1 MKLTEEQWSILKPL
15 IPTPKI
21 RKDGRGRPWRGNR
34 EVLEGILWVLRNG
47 CSWSSLPAEYPPYQ
61 TCHRRFQQWQKQ
73 GVWDKLLKSIARVT
87 SASPHES
94 KLAEETF
101 NKKSISRNPKRLIAD
116 KAYDSKKLRRAFSK
130 KRVDFIVPQKSNAKE
145 KIQDGR
151 KLRRYKKRWKV
162 ERFFS
167 WLHSFKRTWTR
178 YEIKSE
184 NFLAMVQ
191 LASTMILIRHL

>member
-73 GVWDKLLKSIARVT
+73 GVWDKLLKSIARQMERDGSLDLT
-87 SASPHES
+87 ESFMDGSFSA
-94 KLAEETF
+94 A
-101 NKKSISRNPKRLIAD
+101 KKVATRSAKP
-116 KAYDSKKLRRAFSK
+116 RRA
-130 KRVDFIVPQKSNAKE
+130 RV
-145 KIQDGR
+145 
-151 KLRRYKKRWKV
+151 RRLWPSQMVKV
-162 ERFFS
+162 FQYQS
-167 WLHSFKRTWTR
+167 
-178 YEIKSE
+178 
-184 NFLAMVQ
+184 M
-191 LASTMILIRHL
+191 

>member
-1 MKLTEEQWSILKPL
+1 MLKADFISSYEAYGRAVVDIEAFDPD
-15 IPTPKI
+15 PKI

-73 GVWDKLLKSIARVT
+73 GVWDKLLKSIARQMERDGSLDLTESFMGWQFFCGKKRGDKVGKTKKGKGSKVMALTDGQGLPISVDVT

-101 NKKSISRNPKRLIAD
+101 NKSR
-116 KAYDSKKLRRAFSK
+116 F
-130 KRVDFIVPQKSNAKE
+130 Q
-145 KIQDGR
+145 
-151 KLRRYKKRWKV
+151 
-162 ERFFS
+162 
-167 WLHSFKRTWTR
+167 
-178 YEIKSE
+178 EILKD
-184 NFLAMVQ
+184 
-191 LASTMILIRHL
+191 

>member
-1 MKLTEEQWSILKPL
+1 MSDSE
-15 IPTPKI
+15 
-21 RKDGRGRPWRGNR
+21 
-34 EVLEGILWVLRNG
+34 
-47 CSWSSLPAEYPPYQ
+47 
-61 TCHRRFQQWQKQ
+61 RFK
-73 GVWDKLLKSIARVT
+73 

-151 KLRRYKKRWKV
+151 KTSKIQKALESREV
-162 ERFFS
+162 LLLATFF
-167 WLHSFKRTWTR
+167 
-178 YEIKSE
+178 
-184 NFLAMVQ
+184 
-191 LASTMILIRHL
+191 